1 MWQPVLRHIE
11 DAATA
16 DKAPVWTEALG
27 LHHAALQQEM
37 LGKVAGP
44 EEILPIDEWVEL
56 VRLALRELGSNCSIV
71 FDLSDHFPIGAILST
86 TNPSERISRF
96 AVIIDQAISW
106 TCNGYSAQSHDP
118 E

>member
-1 MWQPVLRHIE
+1 MALRLDRTVSEPAKMTCARTCRPWKSEATSDNNRKADTAVVTYTHFLTCMWQPVVRHIA

-44 EEILPIDEWVEL
+44 EEILPIDDWVEL
-56 VRLALRELGSNCSIV
+56 VRLALREN
-71 FDLSDHFPIGAILST
+71 
-86 TNPSERISRF
+86 
-96 AVIIDQAISW
+96 W
-106 TCNGYSAQSHDP
+106 K
-118 E
+118 